1 MKPKRI
7 TKKAIQSVVRTGD
20 RTAIWRMCYKVIGK
34 RPKRGDVYHFV
45 EEYAPT
51 VKARRMAYNIA
62 CLAGIIRYG
71 ENVSAMHDYYR
82 DNIRHITMCMLRE
95 EIARGTD
102 NYTKRPI
109 MGKTHLY
116 FASPFFGHKDYNKAS
131 VMPIHGNERFC
142 ELICKLADKYIP
154 MNI

>member
-1 MKPKRI
+1 MKKERI

-34 RPKRGDVYHFV
+34 RPKRGDVYNFV

-51 VKARRMAYNIA
+51 AKARRMAYNVA
-62 CLAGIIRYG
+62 FWGIYRHRYDSKCG
-71 ENVSAMHDYYR
+71 YDFYRYNYRHMAM
-82 DNIRHITMCMLRE
+82 CKLRE
-95 EIARGTD
+95 EIARGID

-131 VMPIHGNERFC
+131 VMTIHGNERFC

-154 MNI
+154 MHI